1 MSKKRCDQ
9 KTQALIEKIA
19 KNQKRLSNL
28 SDSQQ
33 SESSLADLRNKFYIE
48 SSVALLEALLVE
60 YDKQQQCLLNQIALY
75 KALDKVK
82 STTGGEIPF

>member
-19 KNQKRLSNL
+19 KNQKRLSEL

-33 SESSLADLRNKFYIE
+33 FESN
-48 SSVALLEALLVE
+48 LECQASPKL
-60 YDKQQQCLLNQIALY
+60 
-75 KALDKVK
+75 
-82 STTGGEIPF
+82 TP

>member
-9 KTQALIEKIA
+9 KTQALIEKISR
-19 KNQKRLSNL
+19 NQKKLSDLSN
-28 SDSQQ
+28 SQ
-33 SESSLADLRNKFYIE
+33 SESSLEDLRNKFYIE

-60 YDKQQQCLLNQIALY
+60 YDKQQQCLLNQIALC

-82 STTGGEIPF
+82 SNKGEIPF

>member
-19 KNQKRLSNL
+19 KNQKRLSDL

-33 SESSLADLRNKFYIE
+33 SESSLVDLRNKFYIE

-60 YDKQQQCLLNQIALY
+60 YDKQQQCLLNQIALC

>member
-19 KNQKRLSNL
+19 KNQKRLSDL

-33 SESSLADLRNKFYIE
+33 SESSLVDLRNKFYIE
-48 SSVALLEALLVE
+48 SSVALLEALLAE
-60 YDKQQQCLLNQIALY
+60 YDKQQQCLLNQIALC

-82 STTGGEIPF
+82 STKGEIPF

>member
-1 MSKKRCDQ
+1 MSKKRYDQ

-19 KNQKRLSNL
+19 KNQKRLSDL

-33 SESSLADLRNKFYIE
+33 SESSLVDLRNKFYIE

-60 YDKQQQCLLNQIALY
+60 
-75 KALDKVK
+75 
-82 STTGGEIPF
+82 